1 MIPQLVSVVLLHL
14 AMETSDLEQV
24 MLAQLLA
31 HLTVILMELVALVPP
46 VLAVLLHQMPTVM
59 VLQVLHLVKELI
71 NYNALMEESLELLPL
86 VSVMTVMLLE
96 PHLVSVINSA
106 LLVKIAILMVTAKTA
121 VPPLL
126 TAQLII

>member
-31 HLTVILMELVALVPP
+31 HLTVILMELVVLVPP

-71 NYNALMEESLELLPL
+71 NYNALMEESLELLLL